1 MQRSMLRAAIV
12 SLGMSLGAA
21 GCGNFLTGNDVIN
34 DPNNPSSATL
44 QQSFMAVQAGFF
56 GWQESTVPMT
66 VCMWMQQCTG
76 IGGRFVQQYGEYTVT
91 DASWSGDFS
100 SVYAGGGLVDIR
112 RVEADARAINDRI
125 WLGIGQ
131 VYEAF
136 TIGSAADIWGDIPYR
151 EAVSSVATPHL
162 DPQMQVYSD
171 IQSLLDSAV
180 TNLGSGAGPGPLTS
194 DLVYG
199 GDATKWIAA
208 AHTLKARFFMH
219 TAELNGAPAYTA
231 AIAEANLGISGTAGD
246 FRTYHTSGTG
256 EGNIWVQFKATTFG
270 QDLVAGKAL
279 TAIMNARSD
288 PRLSQYFDK
297 NALGGYGGQD
307 VHGQPVPSDSVSIL
321 GGTRVDDITFRQP
334 LLTYQEN
341 QLILAEANH
350 AGANDVAALANLNNA
365 RAVVPLSA
373 LVGITGAALLDS
385 IMIEK
390 YVTMF
395 QNIEAYSDYRR
406 TCIPA
411 LTPFA
416 TTEFGNKIPGR
427 LFYGIGEENANP
439 NIPAPSAQ
447 LSTNGFRNPN
457 DPAPCP

>member
-21 GCGNFLTGNDVIN
+21 GCGNFLTGNDVVN

-56 GWQESTVPMT
+56 GWQESTVPLT

-112 RVEADARAINDRI
+112 RVEADARAVNDRI
-125 WLGIGQ
+125 WLGVGQ

-136 TIGSAADIWGDIPYR
+136 LIGSAADIWGDIPYR
-151 EAVSSVATPHL
+151 EAVSSVTTPHL

-171 IQSLLDSAV
+171 IQSLLDSAI
-180 TNLGSGAGPGPLTS
+180 TNLGSATGSGPQTS

-199 GDATKWIAA
+199 GDATKWVQA

-219 TAELNGAPAYTA
+219 TAEVNGAAAYTS
-231 AIAEANLGISGTAGD
+231 AIAEATNGISATAND
-246 FRTYHTSGTG
+246 FLTYHGSGTG
-256 EGNIWVQFKATTFG
+256 EGNIWVQFAATTFG
-270 QDLVAGKAL
+270 QDVVAGKAL
-279 TAIMNARSD
+279 TDIMNARSD
-288 PRLSQYFDK
+288 PRLPQYFNK
-297 NALGGYGGQD
+297 NALGTYGGQD
-307 VHGQPVPSDSVSIL
+307 VNPPGVPANQVSPL
-321 GGTRVDDITFRQP
+321 GGTRGVITYRQP

-350 AGANDVAALANLNNA
+350 AGGNDVAALTNLNNA
-365 RAVVPLSA
+365 RAVVPLTA

-385 IMIEK
+385 IMVEK
-390 YVTMF
+390 YVTLF
-395 QNIEAYSDYRR
+395 QNIETYSDYRR

-411 LTPFA
+411 LTPFP
-416 TTEFGNKIPGR
+416 TTEFSNKIPGR

-439 NIPAPSAQ
+439 NIPSPSQQ